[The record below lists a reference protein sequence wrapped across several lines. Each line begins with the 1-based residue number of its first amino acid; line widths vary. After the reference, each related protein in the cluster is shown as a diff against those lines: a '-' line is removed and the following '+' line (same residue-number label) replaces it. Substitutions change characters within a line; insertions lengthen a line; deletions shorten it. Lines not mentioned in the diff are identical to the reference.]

1 MSDMLFKTNNY
12 IFPIVSVVCI
22 YITEKYLR
30 ITLKVT
36 IVMLLY
42 VDMLHSEKRP
52 LKPLCEYLRRN
63 LAQI

>member
-12 IFPIVSVVCI
+12 IFPIVSVVCL

-30 ITLKVT
+30 ITLKAT
-36 IVMLLY
+36 MVMLLY
-42 VDMLHSEKRP
+42 DMLHSEKRP